1 MKTWFITLNAL
12 ALFPLLGF
20 SQHSSTTADEGDD
33 SHHHQANGQENP
45 SGVSMQPELENDA
58 VQVVR
63 IVIGPHVKV
72 PIHRISP
79 RVIVWMSNGHL
90 RLTFPDGK
98 TQEERHA
105 AGETQWLRAQEHA
118 GENLGDKPIE
128 LIAIIPKS
136 TKE

>member
-1 MKTWFITLNAL
+1 MKTWFITLIAP

-20 SQHSSTTADEGDD
+20 SQHSSTTAGERDD
-33 SHHHQANGQENP
+33 SHHHQANGQGNP
-45 SGVSMQPELENDA
+45 SGVSMKPELENDV

-63 IVIGPHVKV
+63 IIIGPHVKV

-79 RVIVWMSNGHL
+79 RVIVWMSNGYL

-105 AGETQWLRAQEHA
+105 AGETQWLRAQEHS

-128 LIAIIPKS
+128 LIAIIPKN